1 MRRALTIVLFALF
14 ALQLWLH
21 ATRTSVTI
29 DEPSH
34 MLAGYRHLV
43 CGDFAI
49 NREHPPLL
57 KIVAALPL
65 LPLHP
70 TDPFGPCGPI
80 EGSSQAVGLDADG
93 TFVLANG
100 IDRVVLPA
108 RMASMLFSLALAL
121 LVFVAARTMFGPV
134 EGLIALAV
142 LAFEPTLIAHGSLVT
157 NDMALAA
164 TLFATVFALHLYRE
178 RPTPMRLALIGIAAG
193 LTLASKYSGLIVLPI
208 VVLFLWPRLRMF
220 LWPRL
225 RAMIIVLVVAAV
237 VLFATYG
244 FVHAPMYFDG
254 FRVLF
259 ARAERPMYLFDT
271 AYPTARWFYFPLVF
285 SMKASVLLLVLVPF
299 AFASRRL
306 LLLVPPVLF
315 FALSMLAGLNIGVRH
330 ILPVW
335 PFLIVAGSGALWA
348 FAKKQRAAQIVI
360 AALLLFHAA
369 SAIATAPSYIAY
381 ANELWGGTDATH
393 RVLKDSNVE
402 WGQNMKIA
410 RRWLAQEGVT
420 DCWFAAYGHGAL
432 NAAQQPCRLLPAFG
446 WSGARLVDA
455 SPPVLRGTVLL
466 SAIVLPPRGGPE
478 YAPITST
485 QPIAI
490 LGGSI
495 LVYRG
500 TFPVPLLSAI
510 AHSTRAMQL
519 LQRGRT
525 EEALGEARI
534 AVQLA
539 PNDSRTRRTLAIV
552 SHSAAEPQP
561 NQRESRP
568 SP

>member
-1 MRRALTIVLFALF
+1 MRRALTIAAAILLFALF

-29 DEPSH
+29 DEPTH
-34 MLAGYRHLV
+34 LLAGYRHLV

-65 LPLHP
+65 LPMHP
-70 TDPFGPCGPI
+70 TDPFGPCGRI
-80 EGSSQAVGLDADG
+80 EGASQALGLDADG
-93 TFVLANG
+93 TFILANG
-100 IDRVVLPA
+100 IDRVVIPA
-108 RMASMLFSLALAL
+108 RVATMVFSLGLAL
-121 LVFVAARTMFGPV
+121 LMFAAARTMFGPM

-178 RPTPMRLALIGIAAG
+178 RPTSARLALIGIAAG
-193 LTLASKYSGLIVLPI
+193 LTLASKYSGLIVLPL
-208 VVLFLWPRLRMF
+208 VVLFLWPRLR
-220 LWPRL
+220 
-225 RAMIIVLVVAAV
+225 AAAAVLAIAAV

-244 FVHAPMYFDG
+244 FVHWQMYFDG

-285 SMKASVLLLVLVPF
+285 SMKASLTLLVLLPF

-315 FALSMLAGLNIGVRH
+315 FAVSMMGGLNIGVRH
-330 ILPVW
+330 ILPIW

-348 FAKKQRAAQIVI
+348 FAKKRKAAQIVI

-369 SAIATAPSYIAY
+369 SAASTAPSYIAY
-381 ANELWGGTDATH
+381 ANELRGGTNATH

-410 RRWLAQEGVT
+410 RQWLAQEGVT

-446 WSGARLVDA
+446 WNAAHLVDA
-455 SPPVLRGTVLL
+455 SPPIINGTILL
-466 SAIVLPPRGGPE
+466 SALALPPRGGPE

-485 QPIAI
+485 QPMAI
-490 LGGSI
+490 LGGSV

-500 TFPVPLLSAI
+500 TFRVPLLSALS
-510 AHSTRAMQL
+510 HSTRALQL
-519 LQRGRT
+519 HKRGRT
-525 EEALGEARI
+525 AEALAEARI
-534 AVQLA
+534 AAQLA
-539 PNDSRTRRTLAIV
+539 PNDARMQKTLAIV
-552 SHSAAEPQP
+552 TNA
-561 NQRESRP
+561 QRH
-568 SP
+568 

>member
-1 MRRALTIVLFALF
+1 MRRALTIAAAILLLALF
-14 ALQLWLH
+14 ALQLGLH

-29 DEPSH
+29 DEPTH
-34 MLAGYRHLV
+34 LLAGYRHLV

-57 KIVAALPL
+57 KIIAALPL
-65 LPLHP
+65 LPMHP
-70 TDPFGPCGPI
+70 TDPFGPCGRI
-80 EGSSQAVGLDADG
+80 EGSSQVLGLDADG
-93 TFVLANG
+93 TFILANG
-100 IDRVVLPA
+100 IDRVVIPGRVA
-108 RMASMLFSLALAL
+108 AMIFSLGLAL
-121 LVFVAARTMFGPV
+121 LVFAAARTMFGAV
-134 EGLIALAV
+134 AGWIALAV

-178 RPTPMRLALIGIAAG
+178 QPTPARLALIGIAAG

-208 VVLFLWPRLRMF
+208 VVLFLWPRLR
-220 LWPRL
+220 
-225 RAMIIVLVVAAV
+225 AAAIVLALAAV

-244 FVHAPMYFDG
+244 FVHWQMYFDG

-259 ARAERPMYLFDT
+259 AHAERPMYLFDT

-285 SMKASVLLLVLVPF
+285 SMKASLTLLVLIPF
-299 AFASRRL
+299 AFASRRA
-306 LLLVPPVLF
+306 LLLVPPILF
-315 FALSMLAGLNIGVRH
+315 FAASMMGGLNIGVRH
-330 ILPVW
+330 ILPIW

-348 FAKKQRAAQIVI
+348 FAKQRKAAQIVI

-369 SAIATAPSYIAY
+369 SAAATAPSYIAY
-381 ANELWGGTDATH
+381 ANELWGGTNATH

-410 RRWLAQEGVT
+410 RQWLAQEGVT

-446 WSGARLVDA
+446 WSAAHLVDA
-455 SPPVLRGTVLL
+455 TPPVINGTVLL

-485 QPIAI
+485 PPIAV
-490 LGGSI
+490 LGGSV

-500 TFPVPLLSAI
+500 TYRVPLLSAI
-510 AHSTRAMQL
+510 GHSTRAMQL

-525 EEALGEARI
+525 AEALVEARV

-539 PNDSRTRRTLAIV
+539 PHDARTQRTLAIV
-552 SHSAAEPQP
+552 QAHS
-561 NQRESRP
+561 R
-568 SP
+568 